1 MLDDKEHADGCRHE
15 VGEREERHEE
25 QIAVEL
31 LVHGTDVAVHYKHA
45 ERVDNAHGRLSQ
57 QTQEGV
63 DSETGGIVGDD
74 KHADGID
81 TETENPR
88 KEEKQGEMAFYTAPA
103 LPAAPSPLAELHELI
118 TAPSAKRGKDNSFF
132 IDYDCYNGERR
143 RRYGRQHRCA
153 NIHIIID
160 NRRHR

>member
-25 QIAVEL
+25 QIGVEL

-57 QTQEGV
+57 QTQKGV
-63 DSETGGIVGDD
+63 DSEAGGIVGDD

-88 KEEKQGEMAFYTAPA
+88 KEEKQGEMAFYKAPE
-103 LPAAPSPLAELHELI
+103 AAPSPVLHAVEDGCHH
-118 TAPSAKRGKDNSFF
+118 KGYKDNAHSHQ
-132 IDYDCYNGERR
+132 CRER
-143 RRYGRQHRCA
+143 HEA
-153 NIHIIID
+153 AHIGIARGAIAIG
-160 NRRHR
+160 